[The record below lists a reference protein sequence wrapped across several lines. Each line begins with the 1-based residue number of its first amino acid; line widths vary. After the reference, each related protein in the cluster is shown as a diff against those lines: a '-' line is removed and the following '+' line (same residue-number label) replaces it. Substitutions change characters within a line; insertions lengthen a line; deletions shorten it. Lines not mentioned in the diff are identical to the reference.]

1 MKGLHIVLAII
12 LVALYN
18 AAEKCTDI
26 FTPSKASECNSL
38 KVDDGFY
45 KCCYIYTKISIAEV
59 SRESKSC
66 TEINKTTYDNIKDFV
81 TKSKE
86 AMEKT
91 GSKVSSFD
99 VDCSSKYLYISLL
112 SLMVLLI

>member
-45 KCCYIYTKISIAEV
+45 KCCYMHSKISIGEV
-59 SRESKSC
+59 LHEAKIC
-66 TEINKTTYDNIKDFV
+66 TEINKTSYDNIKDFV
-81 TKSKE
+81 AEYKKE
-86 AMEKT
+86 IEKT

>member
-45 KCCYIYTKISIAEV
+45 KCCYVYAKVTIAGV
-59 SRESKSC
+59 SGETKSC
-66 TEINKTTYDNIKDFV
+66 TEINKTTYDNIKYIYIYI
-81 TKSKE
+81 TKKFE
-86 AMEKT
+86 IKN
-91 GSKVSSFD
+91 K
-99 VDCSSKYLYISLL
+99 K
-112 SLMVLLI
+112 

>member
-45 KCCYIYTKISIAEV
+45 KCCYVYTKISIAEV

-66 TEINKTTYDNIKDFV
+66 TEIDKTNYDNIKDFV
-81 TKSKE
+81 KKSKE
-86 AMEKT
+86 EMEKT
-91 GSKVSSFD
+91 GAKVSSFD
-99 VDCSSKYLYISLL
+99 IDCSSKYLYISLL
-112 SLMVLLI
+112 LLMVLLI